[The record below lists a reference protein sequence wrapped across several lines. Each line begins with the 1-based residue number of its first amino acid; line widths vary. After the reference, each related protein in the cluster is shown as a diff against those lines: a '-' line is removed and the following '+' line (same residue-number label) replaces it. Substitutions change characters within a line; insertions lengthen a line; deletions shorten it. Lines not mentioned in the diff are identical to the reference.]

1 VENFERNEESFY
13 IPLIKTLEIVLSD
26 TKMADLIIYKK
37 DEGVPAGSYP
47 KHGSKYQ
54 IHPLF
59 SEKNKTKILV
69 RIQLSYEG
77 MGTTNS
83 IRGHS
88 SIHNREI
95 FYFTI
100 QNFLPQRTFIS
111 RVILVIKKNGF

>member
-59 SEKNKTKILV
+59 SEKNKNLGADSIVV
-69 RIQLSYEG
+69 RGEG
-77 MGTTNS
+77 
-83 IRGHS
+83 
-88 SIHNREI
+88 HNK
-95 FYFTI
+95 
-100 QNFLPQRTFIS
+100 LPPRSLFHT
-111 RVILVIKKNGF
+111 